1 MSNNLKFT
9 LVMAF
14 AVILGCG
21 YAAILEVVQTKREY
35 SVLREVAQMKLQG
48 QNNMEIVM
56 NVKTTDS
63 VKEIHAALDQLTV
76 KE

>member
-21 YAAILEVVQTKREY
+21 YAAILELVQTKREY
-35 SVLREVAQMKLQG
+35 HVLLEVAQMKLQG

-56 NVKTTDS
+56 NAKSTDS
-63 VKEIHAALDQLTV
+63 LNEVHEALDQLTA